1 MNGDLILEKVN
12 NPDLQY
18 RWHRYLSEMQKSMK
32 KLNEIRL
39 RGDRDPLR
47 LEYYEA
53 VLEFIEARDNE
64 RNYFWDAFVKKDKKE
79 PVA

>member
-1 MNGDLILEKVN
+1 
-12 NPDLQY
+12 
-18 RWHRYLSEMQKSMK
+18 MQKSMK